1 MRSVFLMITSLIG
14 SGLVLGPEPAA
25 AQIVTVT
32 NIEIR
37 MVKTSTRP
45 PLRVTADTR
54 NPNDF
59 AVRDV
64 EVDCTIKDK
73 AGKDLATYTSIIYG
87 TFQPNQRSTTRNLNI
102 GAWPEQGYAAL
113 CVSKRGQRDVTSA
126 SPAGIASL
134 APLLRQQPPNNDG
147 ARRIA
152 RARLLRQ
159 FVLAA
164 EACRRSRQR
173 GAESRAG
180 CRAHIRSSAANR
192 RRDPCARRSRVPR
205 RRSAPS
211 PNLQVPGHSSSSCT

>member
-1 MRSVFLMITSLIG
+1 MRSVFLMITFLIG
-14 SGLVLGPEPAA
+14 SGLALGPEPAA

-45 PLRVTADTR
+45 PLRITADTR

-113 CVSKRGQRDVTSA
+113 CVSKRGQRVT
-126 SPAGIASL
+126 PA
-134 APLLRQQPPNNDG
+134 
-147 ARRIA
+147 
-152 RARLLRQ
+152 
-159 FVLAA
+159 
-164 EACRRSRQR
+164 
-173 GAESRAG
+173 
-180 CRAHIRSSAANR
+180 SAA
-192 RRDPCARRSRVPR
+192 PS
-205 RRSAPS
+205 S
-211 PNLQVPGHSSSSCT
+211 PNPAPAATK